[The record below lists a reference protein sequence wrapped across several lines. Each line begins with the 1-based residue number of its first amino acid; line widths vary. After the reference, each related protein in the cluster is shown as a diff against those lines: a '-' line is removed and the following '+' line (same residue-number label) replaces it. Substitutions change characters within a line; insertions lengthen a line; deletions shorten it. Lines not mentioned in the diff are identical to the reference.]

1 VTTEQLTALRAGGRG
16 HDVLAVTAAE
26 ALERLDQQVVSGEV
40 VARTWATGLQPLD
53 THLGGGLHDGD
64 LVLLAGPQ
72 GTGKTTVSLQVAR
85 NVVAAGGH
93 ATYVCFEHTPA
104 QLVERL
110 IVLEMA
116 LVSGDLA
123 PLQDEVRTRLARGAT
138 DLVTAL
144 ADLPGALQALRTIDG
159 YGPRLRFVGAR
170 GDLTSL
176 DDIGAVAAAAPAGL
190 LVIDYLQ
197 KVHAGAD
204 LDEDA
209 QVARTATYLKHL
221 ALELGCPVLAVTAVE
236 RAGLDAPRVRARHVK
251 GSVTLAYEADVILVL
266 QDKYD
271 VVDRRHLVFGTPN
284 GQDHRRWLVCSIEKN
299 RHGEDRLDI
308 EFRKRLAHGHVQPVG
323 RLVDD
328 ALVDERLTPGHT

>member
-1 VTTEQLTALRAGGRG
+1 MTVQPVVGAPAGARA
-16 HDVLAVTAAE
+16 HDVAAVTAVQ
-26 ALERLDQQVVSGEV
+26 ALERLDELVVRGEV
-40 VARTWATGLQPLD
+40 LARTWATGLQPLD

-64 LVLLAGPQ
+64 LALLAGPQ

-85 NVVAAGGH
+85 NVVVAGGH

-110 IVLEMA
+110 IVMEMA
-116 LVSGDLA
+116 LATGDLA
-123 PLQDEVRTRLARGAT
+123 PLQDEIRTRLARGST

-144 ADLPGALQALRTIDG
+144 SDLPGALQALRTIDG
-159 YGPRLRFVGAR
+159 YGSRLRFVGAR

-176 DDIGAVAAAAPAGL
+176 DDIGRVAAAAPAGL
-190 LVIDYLQ
+190 LVVDYLQ

-204 LDEDA
+204 LTEDV
-209 QVARTATYLKHL
+209 QVARAATYLKHL
-221 ALELGCPVLAVTAVE
+221 ALELGSPVLAISAVE

-271 VVDRRHLVFGTPN
+271 VVDRRHLVFGSPH
-284 GQDHRRWLVCSIEKN
+284 GQDHRRWLVCSVEKN

-328 ALVDERLTPGHT
+328 ALVDERMTPGHA

>member
-1 VTTEQLTALRAGGRG
+1 MTAQHAVGTRGGARS
-16 HDVLAVTAAE
+16 HDVVAVSAVQ
-26 ALERLDQQVVSGEV
+26 ALEHLDELVVTGEV
-40 VARTWATGLQPLD
+40 LARTWATGLQPLD

-110 IVLEMA
+110 IVMEMA
-116 LVSGDLA
+116 LVTGDLA
-123 PLQDEVRTRLARGAT
+123 PLQDEVRSRLARGSS

-144 ADLPGALQALRTIDG
+144 SDLPGALQALRTIDG
-159 YGPRLRFVGAR
+159 YGTRLRFVGAR

-176 DDIGAVAAAAPAGL
+176 DDIGRIAAAAPAGL
-190 LVIDYLQ
+190 LVVDYLQ

-221 ALELGCPVLAVTAVE
+221 ALELGCPVLAITAVE

-251 GSVTLAYEADVILVL
+251 GSVTLAYEADIILVL

-271 VVDRRHLVFGTPN
+271 VVDRRHLVFGSPH
-284 GQDHRRWLVCSIEKN
+284 GQDHRRWLVCSVEKN

-308 EFRKRLAHGHVQPVG
+308 EFRKRLAHGHIQPVG

-328 ALVDERLTPGHT
+328 ALVDERMTPGHE